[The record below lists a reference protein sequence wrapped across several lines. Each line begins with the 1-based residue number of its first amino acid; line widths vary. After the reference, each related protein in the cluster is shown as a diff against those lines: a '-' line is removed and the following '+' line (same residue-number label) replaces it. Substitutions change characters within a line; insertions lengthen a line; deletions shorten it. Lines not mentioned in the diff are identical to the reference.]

1 MNCKEFV
8 EFLMEYLEGGL
19 PASERATFEAHMV
32 DCPGC
37 ETYLETYGETIRLE
51 RECLCDPPDGPVPE
65 DVPEELVTAILAAR
79 GQLERDADA
88 RSVLDRLCDCLRRA
102 VRRK

>member
-19 PASERATFEAHMV
+19 PVSERSTFEAHMV

-37 ETYLETYGETIRLE
+37 ETYLETYGETIRLG
-51 RECLCDPPDGPVPE
+51 RECLCDPPDGPVPG

-79 GQLERDADA
+79 WHLERDADA
-88 RSVLDRLCDCLRRA
+88 SGVLERLSACLRREI
-102 VRRK
+102 RRK